1 MPCLIKLVKIYIFK
15 DYFSLVKIYILK
27 LYFQRLFYLAKNFK
41 GGGAESRRTERKFKG
56 GLSPLHYTTGYT
68 NRPVVYTSR
77 NATFCRC
84 SCVYKGEFTVTTL
97 KSRFSHCLDCLD
109 SLMWEERIPKM
120 ADMGP
125 KMADIG

>member
-1 MPCLIKLVKIYIFK
+1 MRCLIKLVKIYIFK
-15 DYFSLVKIYILK
+15 DYFILLKIV
-27 LYFQRLFYLAKNFK
+27 R
-41 GGGAESRRTERKFKG
+41 GGGSEPRRTERKFKG
-56 GLSPLHYTTGYT
+56 GTQPPPLHHWLYQPAPGYT
-68 NRPVVYTSR
+68 HRDSY
-77 NATFCRC
+77 
-84 SCVYKGEFTVTTL
+84 VYKGEFTITTL